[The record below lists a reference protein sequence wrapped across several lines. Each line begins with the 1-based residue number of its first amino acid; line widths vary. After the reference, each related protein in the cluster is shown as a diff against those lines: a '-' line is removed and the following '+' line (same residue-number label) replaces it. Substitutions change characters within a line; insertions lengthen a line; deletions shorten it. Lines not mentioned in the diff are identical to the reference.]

1 MKIIKLILTA
11 LLMLLPLL
19 LFADDCRRHYDTG
32 MRLQRTITVRAQNMA
47 IRSFTDAMA
56 CSTDSAFR
64 ADCSRQINISRSIIG
79 RLGGTV
85 EEYESPA
92 AATPE
97 VPAVPT
103 EPVDTAETS
112 VESPGTGETAQTAP
126 EQPAMRPAPVNL
138 RFNYDKDA
146 VEFKADGKKTVTVE
160 VVCNYVDWT
169 VTEHPDWL
177 EVTPTADGT
186 AIELKA
192 GRNEGD
198 RREGVVVVTCGDKS
212 VSIDVRQRKAG
223 FLNNLR

>member
-103 EPVDTAETS
+103 EPV
-112 VESPGTGETAQTAP
+112 

>member
-103 EPVDTAETS
+103 EP
-112 VESPGTGETAQTAP
+112 GETAQTAP

-192 GRNEGD
+192 ERNEGD